1 MSKPSPVGSVMIAAA
16 RAAGRSLARDF
27 GEVENLQVSKK
38 GPADFVSNAD
48 HRAEEIIYTHL
59 TKARPGYGFIMEERG
74 IVEGT
79 DKSNRF
85 IVDPLDGTLNF
96 LHGQPHYAV
105 SIGLERDG
113 ELLTGVVFDVAKNEI
128 FWAETGR
135 GAWLD
140 QRKLRVAARRHMN
153 EAVLATGTPWHG
165 IPGETHASFAREIAA
180 MTPATA
186 GIRRYG
192 SAALDLAWVAAGRFD
207 GFWERGLKP
216 WDIAAGIVLVR
227 EAGGV
232 VAEIE
237 GGDVLK
243 TGNILAANADLHPLV
258 EKQLRHAAAFGKAAG
273 A

>member
-1 MSKPSPVGSVMIAAA
+1 MIAAA

-48 HRAEEIIYTHL
+48 HRAEEIIFTHL
-59 TKARPGYGFIMEERG
+59 TKARPGYGFVMEERG

-96 LHGQPHYAV
+96 LHGQPHFAV
-105 SIGLERDG
+105 SIALERDG

-140 QRKLRVAARRHMN
+140 NRKLRVAARRDLH
-153 EAVLATGTPWHG
+153 EIRHRHRHALARQVRRDPRQRS
-165 IPGETHASFAREIAA
+165 PARVAA

-186 GIRRYG
+186 GIRRNG
-192 SAALDLAWVAAGRFD
+192 SAVAGPCLGRC
-207 GFWERGLKP
+207 R
-216 WDIAAGIVLVR
+216 AV
-227 EAGGV
+227 
-232 VAEIE
+232 
-237 GGDVLK
+237 
-243 TGNILAANADLHPLV
+243 
-258 EKQLRHAAAFGKAAG
+258 
-273 A
+273 

>member
-1 MSKPSPVGSVMIAAA
+1 MIAAA

-48 HRAEEIIYTHL
+48 HRAEETIYAHL
-59 TKARPGYGFIMEERG
+59 AKARPGYGFLMEERG

-96 LHGQPHYAV
+96 LHGQPHYAI
-105 SIGLERDG
+105 SIALEREG
-113 ELLTGVVFDVAKNEI
+113 ELLTGVIYDVAKNEI

-135 GAWLD
+135 GAWLE
-140 QRKLRVAARRHMN
+140 QRKLRVAARSKLH
-153 EAVLATGTPWHG
+153 ESVIATGTPWYGKPEDAHV
-165 IPGETHASFAREIAA
+165 TFAREIAS
-180 MTPATA
+180 MTPVCA

-192 SAALDLAWVAAGRFD
+192 SAALDLAYVAAGRFD
-207 GFWERGLKP
+207 GFWERDLKP

-227 EAGGV
+227 EAGGHV
-232 VAEIE
+232 SEIDGHHVLDTGSIVA
-237 GGDVLK
+237 
-243 TGNILAANADLHPLV
+243 GNEELLPIIQKQIRGAHPS
-258 EKQLRHAAAFGKAAG
+258 RA
-273 A
+273 